1 LDRSETPTPPNPAQ
15 SKHSPDS
22 PYSYQIFINSLSD
35 CERESF
41 FELGMK
47 KAAELPKPPVLPK
60 KWIERNWL
68 ELSSEFKAVS
78 SPVSSLTPNQVDPEL
93 YEQQRQELL
102 LAASQELAELKAQ
115 QQKWKQQK
123 AEDSTTPRY

>member
-1 LDRSETPTPPNPAQ
+1 
-15 SKHSPDS
+15 
-22 PYSYQIFINSLSD
+22 
-35 CERESF
+35 
-41 FELGMK
+41 MK

-78 SPVSSLTPNQVDPEL
+78 SSVSSPTPNQVDPEL

-102 LAASQELAELKAQ
+102 LAASQELTELKAQ
-115 QQKWKQQK
+115 QEKWKQEKSEQSNAPGYK
-123 AEDSTTPRY
+123 SSMGTTAL